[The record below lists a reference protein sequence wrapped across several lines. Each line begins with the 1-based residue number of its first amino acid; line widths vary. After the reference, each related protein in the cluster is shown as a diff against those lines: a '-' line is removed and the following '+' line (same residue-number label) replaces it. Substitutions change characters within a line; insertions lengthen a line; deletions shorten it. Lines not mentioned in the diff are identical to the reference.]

1 MDKREIF
8 KRVLPKYMDRA
19 GMRQIDLA
27 KALGKSKST
36 VHCWIKGKSFPEIDT
51 IQKIA
56 DVLGCETDDLLIET
70 VTFKIVGYSD
80 EKQTKEMNDYWFRL
94 NGKNKKAVLDLMK
107 ALAESQEETK

>member
-1 MDKREIF
+1 MTTREVF
-8 KRVLPKYMDRA
+8 KRMLPIYMDRSRMNQA
-19 GMRQIDLA
+19 ELA
-27 KALGKSKST
+27 KAVGKSEAS
-36 VHCWIKGKSFPEIDT
+36 VSLWLSGKAFPRIDT

-56 DVLGCETDDLLIET
+56 DALGCATDDLLIET
-70 VTFKIVGYSD
+70 VSIKIVGYSD